1 MEHLVLKVEL
11 VEFKFLFIIFLTL
24 KIYIVNKY
32 EEIVWT
38 ILIEMEIKD

>member
-11 VEFKFLFIIFLTL
+11 VEFKFLFIIFPL
-24 KIYIVNKY
+24 KFYIVNKY